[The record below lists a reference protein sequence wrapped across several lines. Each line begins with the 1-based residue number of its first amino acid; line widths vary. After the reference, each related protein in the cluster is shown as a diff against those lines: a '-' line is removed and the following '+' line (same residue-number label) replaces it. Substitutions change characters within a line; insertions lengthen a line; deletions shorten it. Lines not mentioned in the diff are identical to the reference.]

1 MKVTVPLKNVFKIW
15 QTRPLGFKD
24 KLIRFDWSKVKVA
37 VTSQNNS
44 GIHITITTK
53 DFTNV

>member
-44 GIHITITTK
+44 GIHITITRK